1 MKIKINVAIAEGIV
15 EEVDRLAGAYGLSR
29 SQMVQNLLSV
39 SLSEAKLFKAIGL
52 LDLALMVEKVQKHL
66 KLNLETR

>member
-15 EEVDRLAGAYGLSR
+15 EEVDRLAEKYDLSR

-39 SLSEAKLFKAIGL
+39 SLSEAKVFRAIGL
-52 LDLALMVEKVQKHL
+52 FDLAVMVEKVQKHL
-66 KLNLETR
+66 KLTLAKT

>member
-15 EEVDRLAGAYGLSR
+15 EEVDKLAGAYGLSR

-39 SLSEAKLFKAIGL
+39 SLSDAKLFKAIGL
-52 LDLALMVEKVQKHL
+52 LDLGLMVEKVQKHL